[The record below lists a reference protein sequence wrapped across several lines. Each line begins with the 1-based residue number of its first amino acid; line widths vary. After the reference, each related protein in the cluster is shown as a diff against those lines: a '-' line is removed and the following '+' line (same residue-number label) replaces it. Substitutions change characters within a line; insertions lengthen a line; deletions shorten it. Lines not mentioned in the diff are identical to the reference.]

1 MSDLVVGWRYAE
13 RVQEMRNQYQQ
24 VLGTLNQLAEENRRQ
39 VDALTKRRTEA
50 LYELCV
56 ALLPDLRRETLAR
69 ATALTGYLPLAEI
82 DADAEL
88 ARRKPILEQRIAE
101 IEADRRYR
109 DRLLLRA
116 PRIGL
121 LPRQLAELEDFRAPL
136 VALLTRAEHP
146 RLQQLLASRY
156 GTPAYSVPFW
166 RVSYYQDWKAADEI
180 LDRFEGKLTFAA
192 LADELRSAQESCP
205 VYERKIEQLQQEI
218 GAGELLEGD
227 HDAKQKELSALPQ
240 VLLESVRAQLGR
252 YLDDLDLVAIGD
264 RLESDPTLYGMARR
278 FMGLG
283 KQIQYLRQSGQHY
296 IEGNRS
302 VVRQSLTKLDREM
315 NKMMRPKNRARMFSS
330 QALTGYGTRSSK
342 VRQNVQRYS
351 QTSGMLSSFNRY
363 DDGRIDDD
371 FLWWSLMTRDR
382 VAGLYIDEVARYQ
395 AAHPDRRRQ
404 QQQQP
409 DFDDGL
415 DSLAAAAELATRDSP
430 YAGRDIS

>member
-1 MSDLVVGWRYAE
+1 MSDLVVGWRYAQ

-88 ARRKPILEQRIAE
+88 ARRRPILEQRIAE

-121 LPRQLAELEDFRAPL
+121 LPRQLAELEDFRTPL

-180 LDRFEGKLTFAA
+180 LERFEGKLTFAA

-218 GAGELLEGD
+218 GAGELLESD
-227 HDAKQKELSALPQ
+227 HDAKQKELAALPQ
-240 VLLESVRAQLGR
+240 VLLESVRGQLGR

-264 RLESDPTLYGMARR
+264 RLENDPVLYGMARR
-278 FMGLG
+278 FMGIG
-283 KQIQYLRQSGQHY
+283 KQIQYLQKSGQHY

-302 VVRQSLTKLDREM
+302 VVRQSLTKLDREL
-315 NKMMRPKNRARMFSS
+315 NKMMRPKNRSRMFSS
-330 QALTGYGTRSSK
+330 QALTGYGTRSGK

-351 QTSGMLSSFNRY
+351 QTSGMLSSFDRY

-395 AAHPDRRRQ
+395 AAHPERRR

-415 DSLAAAAELATRDSP
+415 DSLAAAAELATRDSA